1 MSTDLMSAVSRVVR
15 RTRWEDIV
23 VGDIMAWV
31 SPDGSE
37 VVIGEATAISDESI
51 SVGYFPFEREI
62 PRSSIVFRARRC
74 APRYLPRHER
84 RTVARERSAADSIW
98 DRVVRT
104 TRDPLSDDTGRRV
117 VFRDGRRIF
126 ERTIEDMSDV
136 IYPYRVLV

>member
-1 MSTDLMSAVSRVVR
+1 MSTTLMSAVSRVVR

-37 VVIGEATAISDESI
+37 VVIGEATAI

-98 DRVVRT
+98 DRVVRA

>member
-1 MSTDLMSAVSRVVR
+1 MSTTLMSAVSRVVR

-31 SPDGSE
+31 STDGSE
-37 VVIGEATAISDESI
+37 VVIGEATAI

-104 TRDPLSDDTGRRV
+104 TRAPLSDDTGRRV

-126 ERTIEDMSDV
+126 ERTIEDMNDV